1 MSELNELRK
10 QREALE
16 EELDQI
22 RKQERVLELA
32 EEAIASV
39 NDSVYISKNPFNHY
53 EVNIRIKAPKEMDCM
68 RSSLATVIFANNR
81 RQVEKN
87 LWLLIQELVELSNK
101 FSDQIEKETKN
112 GTDFKPVFD
121 SDSIL

>member
-16 EELDQI
+16 EEIYQIRKQESQI
-22 RKQERVLELA
+22 RKQERVRELA
-32 EEAIASV
+32 EAAIASV
-39 NDSVYISKNPFNHY
+39 NDSVYISKNHFNHY
-53 EVNIRIKAPKEMDCM
+53 EVNIRIKAPEEMNYM
-68 RSSLATVIFANNR
+68 MSSLETVIFANNR

-101 FSDQIEKETKN
+101 FSDQIEKET
-112 GTDFKPVFD
+112 
-121 SDSIL
+121 